1 MMRGTLVHQVRTVA
15 AWVATGVLLV
25 PGVTAAPVQAAAA
38 APSGP
43 LPIPEAPGELPAAA
57 AGSSPE
63 QAAIAA
69 AAAAGEPVVVDEL
82 TTEHRLVTADPHAGQ
97 LVAEFSALP
106 ARVRAGSAPD
116 AGWVAV
122 DPTLQ
127 RAGDGSVRPVATA
140 VELAFSGGGNAPLA
154 RMAEAGQWLAL
165 SWPGELP
172 EPVLDGAV
180 ATYPDAVGP
189 GIDLVVQAGVVGFS
203 HYLVVRDARAAA
215 DPALD
220 RVSLGLTTS
229 GLAPAAAA
237 GGATNLVRPDGT
249 PAFVVP
255 PARMWDSA
263 GAPRGTSAARDATAR
278 LQEPDQAR
286 SAAMPVQVTT
296 SAVTIAPDRAL
307 LRNPD
312 TVFPVVIDPSY
323 SAGRSYWTMVWSNG
337 MSFPNSS
344 TEQARVG
351 YDGWSGQNKRS
362 RVFYRFDTSV
372 LRNREIVSAR
382 FEHKQVHSPNHDCS
396 LSVFGPA
403 VEFIRSEAISSSTAW
418 GGPAATSGTASTSR
432 TVNGHSSICGGWT
445 RTTFDAKAAVTYAAS
460 RAHTTLTIRL
470 RSTNESDR
478 DGWRRFSNTDG
489 FPKLIVSYNS
499 PPNVPTSLHT
509 TSPSTSCAAS
519 TNRPWVNDN
528 SPVLRATLSSP
539 SNQNLRGRFERQR
552 LISGVWGGTT
562 THLTSYA
569 APGVRSDQHTGLPD
583 GQYRWRVRA
592 EDTATQSAYTGY
604 CHFELDTVPPSAPT
618 VSISAPYSLSFWVEP
633 DGRPQATLTVGR
645 GGDTTVDRFRYA
657 IGSGTPTTLQSMSS
671 STGTVTFTPPYGL
684 TTISARLV
692 DRAGNEGPIAT
703 ATLRV
708 MSPRAQHAWVMDD
721 EGTGATADLPR
732 PVERGLPLQ
741 FGPGVTWA
749 DGNRAELGG
758 EAWDRALRFDGTGA
772 GAATTGPAV
781 FELDSF
787 TITARVRLDSADPA
801 DDRSYIAVSQDGTAN
816 SAFRMGYALASD
828 SWAVWRNSSEGN
840 PFELAG
846 PAPIDQ
852 LGPGGL
858 PFPDGQPDW
867 QHLAMV
873 YDAPAGEV
881 RLYVDGNLAGA
892 QSYTFP
898 AAAGGAFRIGR
909 AKIGSGFEGSRP
921 GRTDD
926 VVVFDTALDEAQIR
940 TLLGAETVA
949 HIDAQRDDV
958 LDHGLAAGWSF
969 GEGVGETAADWS
981 GNGNDLSLA
990 PGLSWVPG
998 MDAGVD
1004 PSDRALHFDGT
1015 DQGYAE
1021 TAGPVIDTSWSHS
1034 VSAWVRLA
1042 GASTATAGIAA
1053 QVGET
1058 AGSPENG
1065 TLLYYSNSSD
1075 HWQFGKRRIDN
1086 LDYDTV
1092 GSFGPPARDQWVHLV
1107 GVFELRDPAACQPG
1121 SGLEQCGVNRLYV
1134 NGQLQETRAA
1144 TGPWPATG
1152 PFQLGRFLTSGGGFQ
1167 FPFSGDLDEI
1177 RVYERV
1183 LSPTDVRVLHAAGTG
1198 APGTSNQPPVA
1209 AFTVDCSVA
1218 TCQFDASAAS
1228 DPDGTIVA
1236 YEWNFG
1242 DGTTATGGPVVTHT
1256 YSGDATSYDVTLVVT
1271 DDDDATAEL
1280 TRQVGGEPSVLVVSG
1295 PSGRAVTADDPALDV
1310 TGELDIRIDLAPDTW
1325 TPATRQVIASKG
1337 DLTSSQ
1343 LSWALYIRD
1352 GGGVSFRWSFNGTTT
1367 PNHFVGWSDPGLS
1380 GRTTLRVTITSDG
1393 ATGAYVTLYVGGS
1406 MDGPWDPQWAFHRAE
1421 PPTVFAST
1429 APLTIGSNPS
1439 LGDTGFSGRIYQ
1451 FQMYDGATGD
1461 LVAEP
1466 DFTTQWP
1473 QSTGFVDGA
1482 GRTWQVTGTSAGI
1495 VHQ

>member
-1 MMRGTLVHQVRTVA
+1 M
-15 AWVATGVLLV
+15 
-25 PGVTAAPVQAAAA
+25 AAAV
-38 APSGP
+38 
-43 LPIPEAPGELPAAA
+43 
-57 AGSSPE
+57 
-63 QAAIAA
+63 
-69 AAAAGEPVVVDEL
+69 AAGEPVVVDEL
-82 TTEHRLVTADPHAGQ
+82 TTGHRLVTADPDSGQ

-106 ARVRAGSAPD
+106 ARVPAGSAPD
-116 AGWVAV
+116 GGWVDA
-122 DPTLQ
+122 DPTLR

-140 VELAFSGGGNAPLA
+140 VELAFSGGGGDPPLA
-154 RMAEAGQWLAL
+154 RMAKEGQWLAL

-180 ATYPDAVGP
+180 ATYPGALGP

-203 HYLVVRDARAAA
+203 HYLVVRDARAAV
-215 DPALD
+215 DPALQE
-220 RVSLGLTTS
+220 VSLGLRTS
-229 GLAPAAAA
+229 GLAPAAAP

-263 GAPRGTSAARDATAR
+263 GAPRGTTAAREPAGLLR
-278 LQEPDQAR
+278 EPDRAR
-286 SAAMPVQVTT
+286 SAAMPVQVTA
-296 SAVTIAPDRAL
+296 SAVTIVPDRAL
-307 LRNPD
+307 LRDPE

-323 SAGRSYWTMVWSNG
+323 SDGHTYWTMVWSNG

-351 YDGWSGQNKRS
+351 YDGWSGQSKRS

-403 VEFIRSEAISSSTAW
+403 VEFIRSEAISSSTVW

-432 TVNGHSSICGGWT
+432 TVNGHSDICGGWT

-460 RAHTTLTIRL
+460 RAHTTLTVRL
-470 RSTNESDR
+470 RSTDESDR

-499 PPNVPTSLHT
+499 PPNVPTNLNT
-509 TSPSTSCAAS
+509 TSPSTSCASS
-519 TNRPWVNDN
+519 TSRPWVNDN

-552 LISGVWGGTT
+552 LASGVWGGTT
-562 THLTSYA
+562 THVTSYA
-569 APGVRSDQHTGLPD
+569 APGVRSDQHTGLVD

-592 EDTATQSAYTGY
+592 EDTATQSGYTGY
-604 CHFELDTVPPSAPT
+604 CHFELDTVPPSVPT
-618 VSISAPYSLSFWVEP
+618 LAISDPYSLSFWVEP

-732 PVERGLPLQ
+732 PVEGGLPLQ
-741 FGPGVTWA
+741 FGPGVTWG

-758 EAWDRALRFDGTGA
+758 EAWDRALRFDGTGS

-787 TITARVRLDSADPA
+787 TVTARVRLDSADPA
-801 DDRSYIAVSQDGTAN
+801 DDRSYIAVGQDGTAN

-828 SWAVWRNSSEGN
+828 SWAVWRNSSEGA
-840 PFELAG
+840 PFQLVG

-858 PFPDGQPDW
+858 PFPDGAPDW

-873 YDAPAGEV
+873 YHAPAGEV
-881 RLYVDGNLAGA
+881 RLYVDGNLAAA
-892 QSYTFP
+892 QGYTFP
-898 AAAGGAFRIGR
+898 AAAGGVFRVGR
-909 AKIGSGFEGSRP
+909 GKIGSGFEGSRP

-926 VVVFDTALDEAQIR
+926 VVVFDNALDEAQIR
-940 TLLGAETVA
+940 TLVGAETVA

-958 LDHGLAAGWSF
+958 LDHGLAAAWSF
-969 GEGVGETAADWS
+969 GEGVGETVADWS

-998 MDAGVD
+998 MDAGAD

-1021 TAGPVIDTSWSHS
+1021 TAGPVIDTSGPHS

-1042 GASTATAGIAA
+1042 GTPAPTAAAGIAA

-1065 TLLYYSNSSD
+1065 TLLSYSNSPD
-1075 HWQFGKRRIDN
+1075 RWQFGKRRIDN
-1086 LDYDTV
+1086 LGYDTV

-1107 GVFELRDPAACQPG
+1107 GVFELRDPATCLPG

-1134 NGQLQETRAA
+1134 NGQLQETRAS
-1144 TGPWPATG
+1144 TQPWPATG

-1167 FPFSGDLDEI
+1167 FPFRGDLDEI

-1183 LSPTDVRVLHAAGTG
+1183 LSPTEVRVLHAAGTG
-1198 APGTSNQPPVA
+1198 APGTSNRPPVA
-1209 AFTVDCSVA
+1209 AFTVDCTVA
-1218 TCQFDASAAS
+1218 TCRFDASAAS

-1256 YSGDATSYDVTLVVT
+1256 YSGAATSYDVTLVVT
-1271 DDDDATAEL
+1271 DDGEAMAEL

-1295 PSGRAVTADDPALDV
+1295 PSGRAVTADDPALDL

-1325 TPATRQVIASKG
+1325 KPATRQVIASKG

-1343 LSWALYIRD
+1343 LSWALYISA

-1439 LGDTGFSGRIYQ
+1439 LGDSGFSGRIYQ